1 MSSFRDMPCTLA
13 LSILLA
19 ASPLSSPKLRLSER
33 ELLTFFSSFDLERL
47 YVFSKNLVDYHLVS
61 DLVPQL
67 VRLYLNGRFSSNDDK
82 ANSETSLSNIPLVQQ
97 AILIGRGLQSK
108 SIEDLSLEYNMP
120 THQVTTQFNKTI
132 KKLILELKKIQEEE
146 AEREVDSN
154 ETMKSAKK
162 KQARLRLGEKVS
174 NISMNQ
180 DDNIT
185 GNKQELSEEET
196 KLRNEA
202 ISKLDLSEY
211 EIQGDDEDWQEILE
225 NDGGASK
232 QPKVVSIKTTKASK
246 SSHGNESSKKKHKN
260 RENAKSSGDSVFYD
274 PKNRMKKQDK
284 KKL

>member
-1 MSSFRDMPCTLA
+1 MPCTLA

-19 ASPLSSPKLRLSER
+19 ASPISFPQLRLSER
-33 ELLTFFSSFDLERL
+33 DLLTFFSSFDLERL
-47 YVFSKNLVDYHLVS
+47 YVFAKNLVDYHLVS

-67 VRLYLNGRFSSNDDK
+67 VRLYLNGRLSSVDDK
-82 ANSETSLSNIPLVQQ
+82 SNSETSLSNIPLVQQ

-108 SIEDLSLEYNMP
+108 SIEDLSFEYNMP

-132 KKLILELKKIQEEE
+132 KKLISELKKIQEEE

-162 KQARLRLGEKVS
+162 KQARLRLGDAVS
-174 NISMNQ
+174 NIAMDQ
-180 DDNIT
+180 DSKADR
-185 GNKQELSEEET
+185 NKPELSEEEI

-225 NDGGASK
+225 NDGSTPK

-246 SSHGNESSKKKHKN
+246 ISHGNESAKKKQKKD
-260 RENAKSSGDSVFYD
+260 RDNANPSGDSVFYD
-274 PKNRMKKQDK
+274 PKNRMNKQIK